1 MASIIKVETL
11 QDTDGNNAVAMQ
23 YVASGSAKVWNHYHQ
38 IGTPA
43 SKDSFNISSIADT
56 TTGLVTHSFTNNMGN
71 ANYQWGGG
79 MTNSTGSTPAGDS
92 NKCGVLYID
101 ASNLPTTST
110 FALYTLYVSN
120 TSGGGGGIDV
130 SIVSFSIN
138 GDLA

>member
-1 MASIIKVETL
+1 MAYGKI
-11 QDTDGNNAVAMQ
+11 VADQIQHSSEGTVGTQ
-23 YVASGSAKVWNHYHQ
+23 YVVSGSAKAWNHYHQ

-56 TTGLVTHSFTNNMGN
+56 GTGLATHSFTNNMGN
-71 ANYQWGGG
+71 ANYQWGGN
-79 MTNSTGSTPAGDS
+79 MTNNTGTTPAGASDQ
-92 NKCGVLYID
+92 CGVLFISGSY
-101 ASNLPTTST
+101 LPTTST

-120 TSGGGGGIDV
+120 TSGGGGVVDV